1 MIIRRESGISYFGST
16 CFTKYQSD
24 VDFDNM
30 IEIYSNVHIMDGVN
44 VIVEKIFTYPFLNK
58 EEEIW
63 YHKLAM
69 CRIGAGIDF
78 SDLKSL
84 KLDKQQS
91 WIFSDIV
98 EVDDENTPVGDV
110 LIDQSVNL
118 KEFKESEIFQEIVR
132 SVF

>member
-1 MIIRRESGISYFGST
+1 
-16 CFTKYQSD
+16 
-24 VDFDNM
+24 
-30 IEIYSNVHIMDGVN
+30 MDGVN
-44 VIVEKIFTYPFLNK
+44 VIVEKIFVYPFLNEK
-58 EEEIW
+58 DEIW

-78 SDLKSL
+78 SNMKSL

-98 EVDDENTPVGDV
+98 EVDDENNPVGDV

-118 KEFKESEIFQEIVR
+118 KEFKESAIFQEIVR

>member
-1 MIIRRESGISYFGST
+1 
-16 CFTKYQSD
+16 
-24 VDFDNM
+24 
-30 IEIYSNVHIMDGVN
+30 MDGVN
-44 VIVEKIFTYPFLNK
+44 VIAEKIFVYPFLNEK
-58 EEEIW
+58 DEIW
-63 YHKLAM
+63 YRKLAM

-78 SDLKSL
+78 SNMKSL

-98 EVDDENTPVGDV
+98 EVDDENNPVGDV

-118 KEFKESEIFQEIVR
+118 KEFKESAIFKEIVK